1 MADFTKLI
9 LTDVGKT
16 LLHQEVF
23 AEEALVFTRIEL
35 SDHTYE
41 EAELRGLEGLDD
53 VRQQNPIR
61 KVTVE
66 DDIVTVDFIIN
77 NETLEM
83 GYFIRAMGLYARMGD
98 GEEVLFAV
106 AVEKSGGCH
115 MPQMSETVTSIQ
127 IKLQLRLENTEKV
140 SLVLDT
146 AGLAAVGDVLDVQNL
161 VLEERERAQEAEGE
175 LREQIEAEAA
185 RAAEKE
191 AQLET
196 DVGEKADTAQ
206 VDGHISNTTVHI
218 TADERTKWNDKMEAD
233 GNAGNATVTFSQA
246 STRTN
251 ILSGEPLKTI
261 MGKIMKWFADL
272 KAVAFSGSYNDLS
285 NKPVIP
291 TVNNAK
297 LTIQKNGA
305 NVQTFS
311 ANQSSDA
318 TANIIVP
325 TKVSQLTNDS
335 GYKTTDNKVTQ
346 TSVSETDN
354 SNYRVLLSGAPND
367 NTLTEAVC
375 KTKGI
380 TYNPSRN
387 SLDIKGQK
395 AFINLEGKSI
405 NAGIEVKSVDGD
417 QVIKSYVDLDYV
429 GMSREYEREFLYS
442 EMDFRG
448 IYTTG
453 DLTVKQY
460 KFSTL
465 LEVLANML
473 FPLVGLDNV
482 AFDKVVLLKC
492 IEYGDTNLYTYYTK
506 YYNKII
512 VIVQQFADSNTGGAG
527 YCGEER
533 RLFLKLD
540 FSYLRDGVNSYNF
553 HDGIDSGVLQ
563 IGYNS
568 TTNKITFQAKA
579 TNGYTLC
586 YHIFAVKA

>member
-1 MADFTKLI
+1 MCS
-9 LTDVGKT
+9 
-16 LLHQEVF
+16 
-23 AEEALVFTRIEL
+23 
-35 SDHTYE
+35 SD
-41 EAELRGLEGLDD
+41 L
-53 VRQQNPIR
+53 
-61 KVTVE
+61 
-66 DDIVTVDFIIN
+66 
-77 NETLEM
+77 
-83 GYFIRAMGLYARMGD
+83 
-98 GEEVLFAV
+98 
-106 AVEKSGGCH
+106 
-115 MPQMSETVTSIQ
+115 
-127 IKLQLRLENTEKV
+127 
-140 SLVLDT
+140 
-146 AGLAAVGDVLDVQNL
+146 
-161 VLEERERAQEAEGE
+161 
-175 LREQIEAEAA
+175 
-185 RAAEKE
+185 
-191 AQLET
+191 
-196 DVGEKADTAQ
+196 
-206 VDGHISNTTVHI
+206 VHI